1 MFFINNQLSKSG
13 DLKMDLNES
22 TTLEQNRKAWL
33 KWQAASPEDAASLSD
48 DEIILA
54 WETDWKIASGE
65 IEP

>member
-1 MFFINNQLSKSG
+1 ME
-13 DLKMDLNES
+13 LNEI

-33 KWQAASPEDAASLSD
+33 KWQATSPEDVANLLD

>member
-1 MFFINNQLSKSG
+1 ME
-13 DLKMDLNES
+13 LNES

-33 KWQAASPEDAASLSD
+33 KWQSTDPEDVPSLLD

>member
-1 MFFINNQLSKSG
+1 ME
-13 DLKMDLNES
+13 LNEIA
-22 TTLEQNRKAWL
+22 TLGQNRKAWL
-33 KWQAASPEDAASLSD
+33 KWQTASPEDVASLSD